1 MAVPIIKRVLT
12 ATDLSDSANQALDYA
27 GFFAKTF
34 SVPLD
39 ILHVTEL
46 LPDMDA
52 ADVEADVYFTERR
65 KMAQGSLE
73 ELVEHSAAAGV
84 VTRFKHRLG
93 IPSQEITKTAAECGV
108 DLIVLGSQGRSGLA
122 DIALGSTADRVVR
135 GASCPVV
142 TVRALPEY
150 GRCTGDRSKKTPPAI
165 HHILAPV
172 DFSKCS
178 LEALDYAALL
188 AAQFRADLTVVH
200 VLQPIYYNLE
210 LGSGQVMD
218 EPAKRERAEERLTDL
233 AGRLAPAGVTVKTH
247 IRGGVACD
255 SILAAASHITA
266 DLIVM
271 GTHGRRT
278 WTKSYSGSVA
288 EAVLRQAPCPVLTLR
303 SLPAGDYPR
312 LVSALESTGS
322 NGST

>member
-12 ATDLSDSANQALDYA
+12 ATDFSDSANQALDYA

-65 KMAQGSLE
+65 KMAQGLLA
-73 ELVEHSAAAGV
+73 ELVEHSAATGV

-188 AAQFRADLTVVH
+188 AAQFQADLTVVRCIAPD
-200 VLQPIYYNLE
+200 LLR
-210 LGSGQVMD
+210 SGTGIRPGHGRTGKKGAGGGATD
-218 EPAKRERAEERLTDL
+218 RSRRAARARRSDCENTHSRRRGVRFHSRRRVSHHSRS
-233 AGRLAPAGVTVKTH
+233 GRHGHPW
-247 IRGGVACD
+247 
-255 SILAAASHITA
+255 SA
-266 DLIVM
+266 DLDEIIQRQRCR
-271 GTHGRRT
+271 GRPAAG
-278 WTKSYSGSVA
+278 SLSG
-288 EAVLRQAPCPVLTLR
+288 PDLTEPSGR
-303 SLPAGDYPR
+303 
-312 LVSALESTGS
+312 
-322 NGST
+322 